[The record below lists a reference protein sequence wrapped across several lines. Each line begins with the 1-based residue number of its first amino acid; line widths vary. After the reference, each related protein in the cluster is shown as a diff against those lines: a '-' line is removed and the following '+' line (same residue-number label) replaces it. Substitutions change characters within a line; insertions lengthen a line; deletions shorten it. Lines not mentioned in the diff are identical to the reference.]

1 MQQRKM
7 SGNIPVTSMCDKE
20 HEPLEA
26 LNEEIMSVGESQ
38 EYEEASSDDAAS
50 KILDPEPAT
59 TSCQPG
65 KHSSAP
71 KHKTAKPT
79 LNYQQEM
86 RHLEKKKM
94 EWVFKQQDDN
104 NDDDL
109 NFFKSL
115 VPYMKMLPP
124 YKKLCLRSQFQNML
138 ANEISANEN
147 SSFHPMAS
155 SSDFQPPTVLKT
167 IQGHMI

>member
-1 MQQRKM
+1 MQPRKI
-7 SGNIPVTSMCDKE
+7 SGNIPVTLMCDKE
-20 HEPLEA
+20 HEAPEA
-26 LNEEIMSVGESQ
+26 LNEEIMNVGDSQ
-38 EYEEASSDDAAS
+38 EYEAEFSDDAAS
-50 KILDPEPAT
+50 KILDPQPAT

-65 KHSSAP
+65 KHSGAP
-71 KHKTAKPT
+71 KHKTAKST

-86 RHLEKKKM
+86 LHLEKKKM

-109 NFFKSL
+109 NFFKSV

-138 ANEISANEN
+138 ANEISAIEN

-155 SSDFQPPTVLKT
+155 SSDLQPQIVVKT
-167 IQGHMI
+167 IHSHMI